1 MASLGSGIPSC
12 FTRCWRWPYS
22 GGQVIFPPTGCPAET
37 WRPFA
42 SDGPFGFAEVPPD
55 VATTTPTIA
64 TMRTNTP
71 AAPIDIIRCRRL
83 PASAAARSLASRSS
97 RALLFCSTRLA
108 MRERG

>member
-71 AAPIDIIRCRRL
+71 AAAIDITPCRRA
-83 PASAAARSLASRSS
+83 PAPRTRPSDHARHAPHHPDPPAGPPE
-97 RALLFCSTRLA
+97 RAD
-108 MRERG
+108 G